1 MWESVLNVKWKV
13 GIILEKNLA
22 SVGFWVTKHVE
33 AFSSFYTAPFLSVC
47 VFFLREHTEIAKEK
61 KYFELQ
67 DVGMESEK
75 AKR

>member
-13 GIILEKNLA
+13 DIILEKNLA

-33 AFSSFYTAPFLSVC
+33 AFSSFYTAPFLSV
-47 VFFLREHTEIAKEK
+47 FFFKENTQKLRKKK